1 MCALR
6 IAYVQLRT
14 DGEVVMSNT
23 IVCISCVKSKR
34 TSTCAAKDMYTSP
47 LFRGMLLYAQQLRP
61 QKIFILSAE
70 YGLLK
75 PDDVIDPYEKTLKN
89 MKTSERSAW
98 AGNVLSKL
106 CQEADLQE
114 DKFIFLAGAPYRES
128 LIRHIRHYEV
138 PMEGLSFGRQLQWL
152 TERVSV

>member
-1 MCALR
+1 
-6 IAYVQLRT
+6 
-14 DGEVVMSNT
+14 MSNT

-75 PDDVIDPYEKTLKN
+75 PDDVIDPYEKALKN

>member
-1 MCALR
+1 
-6 IAYVQLRT
+6 
-14 DGEVVMSNT
+14 
-23 IVCISCVKSKR
+23 
-34 TSTCAAKDMYTSP
+34 
-47 LFRGMLLYAQQLRP
+47 MLLYSQQLRP

-75 PDDVIDPYEKTLKN
+75 PDDVIAPYEKTLKT

-98 AGNVLSKL
+98 AGNVLSRL

-114 DKFIFLAGAPYRES
+114 DKSIFLAGAPYREN
-128 LIRHIRHYEV
+128 LVRHIRHYEV

-152 TERVSV
+152 TERVSA